1 VISFRGL
8 LKQEFDMNIEIET
21 RGEKTQHGWRDV
33 DGFVGPFQPGFG
45 PRTDPKGPF
54 PTGPGIGE
62 QLPSFSCLDVFGQ
75 PYDFAVEAKPTV
87 MLFFRSAV
95 W

>member
-1 VISFRGL
+1 
-8 LKQEFDMNIEIET
+8 MTIEIET
-21 RGEKTQHGWRDV
+21 RAEKTENGWRDV
-33 DGFVGPFQPGFG
+33 DGFVGPRRPGFG

-54 PTGPGIGE
+54 PTGPDIGDH
-62 QLPSFSCLDVFGQ
+62 LPEFSCQDVSGN
-75 PYDFAVEAKPTV
+75 PYHFSHDSNPTI

>member
-1 VISFRGL
+1 
-8 LKQEFDMNIEIET
+8 MTIEIET
-21 RGEKTQHGWRDV
+21 RGEKTEHGWRDI
-33 DGFVGPFQPGFG
+33 DGFVGPMQPGFG

-54 PTGPGIGE
+54 PTGPDIGD
-62 QLPSFSCLDVFGQ
+62 QLPVFSCQDVSGKPYSFSHDS
-75 PYDFAVEAKPTV
+75 KPTI

>member
-1 VISFRGL
+1 
-8 LKQEFDMNIEIET
+8 MTIEIET
-21 RGEKTQHGWRDV
+21 RSEKTEHGWRDI
-33 DGFVGPFQPGFG
+33 DGFVGPMQPGFG

-54 PTGPGIGE
+54 PTGPDIGD
-62 QLPSFSCLDVFGQ
+62 QLPVFSCQDVLGNPYSFSR
-75 PYDFAVEAKPTV
+75 ESKPTI